1 MRVVVI
7 YRPPTT
13 HVRQFLD
20 EFATYV
26 NEIVMAQQDILIVGD
41 VNLHCEL
48 GSAPGVKL
56 LNEILAENNLPQH
69 ATESTHGGTGWTW

>member
-1 MRVVVI
+1 MDVKSTQTLRPMRVVVI

-13 HVRQFLD
+13 NVQQFLD

-26 NEIVMAQQDILIVGD
+26 NEKAMAQQDILIVGD
-41 VNLHCEL
+41 FNLDCEL

-56 LNEILAENNLPQH
+56 LNEILAENNLQQH
-69 ATESTHGGTGWTW
+69 VT